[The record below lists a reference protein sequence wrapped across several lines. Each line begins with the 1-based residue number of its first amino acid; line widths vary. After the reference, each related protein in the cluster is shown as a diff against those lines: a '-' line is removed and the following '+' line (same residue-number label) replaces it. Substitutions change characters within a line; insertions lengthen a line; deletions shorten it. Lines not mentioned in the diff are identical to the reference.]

1 MELVNMVRVEN
12 IILDADYSNKNE
24 LIDTMINVLSVNGYL
39 ESEKDFK
46 EDIWKR
52 ENEISTEVGYGVA
65 LPHAKSSAVKTPT
78 IVLARSLKGLVYDT
92 ERCHLFFMIAANE
105 DATEEH
111 LQTLSRL
118 SSLLMDEV
126 FRANLI
132 LAETAESIVELFK
145 QAEDTEAQKA
155 STGAKKFEGK
165 KIVGITGCPTGIAH
179 TFMAA
184 KSLQNQA
191 GAMGIDA
198 KIQTNGSSGV
208 SNKLSLQDIED
219 ADGIII
225 ASDIKTDMELFEG
238 KKIIIAST
246 REAIHYPEKLI
257 TDSLE
262 GKGKVHG
269 EKGERLKQDKEKT
282 RMKQPKI
289 YTHLMNGV
297 SFMIPF
303 VVAGGI
309 FIAIS
314 FMFGINAANPDS
326 PDYNQFA
333 AFLGAIGGDAA
344 FALIV
349 PVLAGYIAYSI
360 ADRPGLAP
368 GMIGGMLASI
378 GGSGFLGGMIAGI
391 VAGYAVLWLK
401 KVFKNL
407 PEALQGLSPV
417 LILPLLGTFVT
428 GLIMF
433 YLVNA
438 PLSWVNVSLQEWL
451 GGLTGTNAILLGAL
465 LAGMMAFDM
474 GGPINKTASAFGL
487 AMFASQVYEPSAAL
501 MVGGMVPPLGIALAT
516 TLFKNRFDTEER
528 NAGKSAYIL
537 GAAFITEAAIPFAA
551 KDPLRIIPANT
562 IGAAVGGAICMG
574 LGLSLQAPHGGIFVI
589 PIAASNPLLY
599 VLSVVI
605 GSVVTAVIIG
615 ILKKPIYADEVNKSS
630 ARSFKNTTAAKPSV
644 SALSY
649 DDIKK

>member
-1 MELVNMVRVEN
+1 MDLVNMLKVEN
-12 IILDADYSNKNE
+12 IILDADFSSKEE
-24 LIDTMINVLSVNGYL
+24 LIDNMINVLSINGYL
-39 ESEKDFK
+39 KNESAFK
-46 EDIWKR
+46 KDIWKR

-65 LPHAKSSAVKTPT
+65 LPHAKSSSVKTPT

-132 LAETAESIVELFK
+132 LAASSEEIMDLFK
-145 QAEDTEAQKA
+145 QAEEIELKKDNSSSKA
-155 STGAKKFEGK
+155 YEGK

-191 GAMGIDA
+191 DKWGIEA

-208 SNKLSLQDIED
+208 SNKLSSQDIEE

-238 KKIIIAST
+238 KKIITAST

-257 TDSLE
+257 MNSIEDKGE
-262 GKGKVHG
+262 VYGGK
-269 EKGERLKQDKEKT
+269 EERLKQDKEKT

-314 FMFGINAANPDS
+314 FMFGINAADPDS
-326 PDYNQFA
+326 PQYNQFA
-333 AFLGAIGGDAA
+333 AFLGTIGGDAA

-349 PVLAGYIAYSI
+349 PILAGYIAYSI

-417 LILPLLGTFVT
+417 LILPLLGTFIT

-438 PLSWVNVSLQEWL
+438 PLSWVNTSLQEWL
-451 GGLTGTNAILLGAL
+451 SGLTGANAILLGAL

-574 LGLSLQAPHGGIFVI
+574 LGISLQAPHGGIFVI
-589 PIAASNPLLY
+589 PIAASSPLLY
-599 VLSVVI
+599 ILSVVI
-605 GSVVTAVIIG
+605 GAVITASIIG
-615 ILKKPIYADEVNKSS
+615 LLKKPLYINETNKSS
-630 ARSFKNTTAAKPSV
+630 VSSFKNSPVPESQV

-649 DDIKK
+649 ENAKK